1 MYKMVDIS
9 PETWNNAGVSVIR
22 IHENDNVNKTLLL
35 FLCISDISRRW
46 GDTNIYDLIDKEI
59 KGKNKVERMNE
70 LAKQQIR
77 KYKIDRARSVNKGSK
92 QSTYVSEV
100 IAIPIIMQTTLSKP
114 ETIKFRSDL
123 GFNQINLI
131 LKKEPSVVIT
141 LLKTFSTEKIKLQH
155 KILEN
160 ERIGTDMYF
169 SEHKFVV

>member
-1 MYKMVDIS
+1 MQK
-9 PETWNNAGVSVIR
+9 
-22 IHENDNVNKTLLL
+22 K
-35 FLCISDISRRW
+35 W
-46 GDTNIYDLIDKEI
+46 GGKNIYDLIDKEI
-59 KGKNKVERMNE
+59 KGKYKVTSMSD
-70 LAKQQIR
+70 LTKQQIK
-77 KYKIDRARSVNKGSK
+77 KYKIDRSRLIKGSK
-92 QSTYVSEV
+92 HFMYVHED
-100 IAIPIIMQTTLSKP
+100 IAITIILQSRLSDS

>member
-9 PETWNNAGVSVIR
+9 PETWNKAGVSVIR

-59 KGKNKVERMNE
+59 KGKYKVERINE
-70 LAKQQIR
+70 LTKQQIR
-77 KYKIDRARSVNKGSK
+77 KYKIDTARLIKGSK

-100 IAIPIIMQTTLSKP
+100 IAIPIIMQTRLSKP

-123 GFNQINLI
+123 GSNEINLI